1 MKLRAALMALLMIFA
16 GASAAT
22 AAVTATLLGTTGGNP
37 NALGV
42 DETVTIRITITNPT
56 ATPVF
61 GLGFS
66 ARAYDEAVVDF
77 DSGAAVGTFLNAIC
91 VAPGSCF
98 GGLNNLAGTANG
110 SQRTLAES
118 AIGANGNRVQFALA
132 ATTTAVPNTGSV
144 DQGLDNVVGTS
155 QFDITFR
162 GVAAGSTT
170 IFFDTEYQGDL
181 VNLAGGATEEGVGF
195 SVPITVPEP
204 AAVAASAA
212 ALGSVLGVVAIR
224 RRF

>member
-1 MKLRAALMALLMIFA
+1 MKLRAALMALLILA
-16 GASAAT
+16 LASSAT
-22 AAVTATLLGTTGGNP
+22 AAVTVTRIATTGGNP

-42 DETVTIRITITNPT
+42 NETVTFRITLTNPD
-56 ATPVF
+56 ATSIF

-66 ARAYDEAVVDF
+66 ARGYDEAVVDF
-77 DSGAAVGTFLNAIC
+77 DSGVAVSSYLNAIC
-91 VAPGSCF
+91 VGPGSCF
-98 GGLNNLAGTANG
+98 GGLNNLAGTASGAN
-110 SQRTLAES
+110 RALAES
-118 AIGANGNRVQFALA
+118 AIGANGNRVQFALS
-132 ATTTAVPNTGSV
+132 ATTTGVPNTGSA

-162 GVAAGSTT
+162 GVANGSTT

-181 VNLAGGATEEGVGF
+181 INLAGGATEEGVGF

-204 AAVAASAA
+204 AAIAARAA
-212 ALGSVLGVVAIR
+212 ALGTVIDVVAIR